1 VGLECKK
8 LQTMNEIINVL
19 SAISLAFLIIIGI
32 SFLIGGPLWLL
43 WNWLMPTIF
52 GLPYI
57 TFWQAVGV
65 NLLSSIL
72 FKPAV
77 NVKNN
82 K

>member
-1 VGLECKK
+1 MD
-8 LQTMNEIINVL
+8 TIMNVL
-19 SAISLAFLIIIGI
+19 SAISLAFLIAVGLAL
-32 SFLIGGPLWLL
+32 LIGGPLWLL

-57 TFWQAVGV
+57 TFWQAVGL

-72 FKPAV
+72 FKT
-77 NVKNN
+77 NINTNKN